1 MEVKET
7 EDFSK
12 WLTNLSDAKAKAK
25 VVTRLLRLADGNPG
39 DVAPI
44 GEGISELR
52 IDHGPGYRV
61 YYVRRKDAY
70 VALCGGDKSTQSK
83 DINLAKALAANIE
96 G

>member
-39 DVAPI
+39 DVAPV

-52 IDHGPGYRV
+52 IDHGPGYRI

-70 VALCGGDKSTQSK
+70 VVLCGGDKSTQSK
-83 DINLAKALAANIE
+83 DINLAMALAGDIE